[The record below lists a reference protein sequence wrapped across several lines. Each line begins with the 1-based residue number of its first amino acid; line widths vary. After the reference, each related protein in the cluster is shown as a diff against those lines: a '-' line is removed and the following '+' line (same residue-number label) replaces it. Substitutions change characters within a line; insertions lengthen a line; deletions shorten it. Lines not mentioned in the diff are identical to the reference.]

1 MISHPKTVEELL
13 EELEE
18 LRRENDSLKVQYQ
31 NDTAERKHVEEEL
44 RKREEELNE
53 AQRLG
58 QIGSWDL
65 DSATNSITRSKEY
78 FRIYGL
84 DPVLRPAGFEKH
96 VANYSHESSELLDK
110 AFWKC
115 LRSGE
120 GYQLNLEYIHP
131 DGTSSWI
138 TERGE
143 AKRDGKGQI
152 VGLRGTAQDITKR
165 KRAEKEIVMLAQ
177 SLRSINECVSIT
189 DTEDKILFVNESFI
203 KTYGYEENELI
214 GKQMSIVRSLNN
226 PLESVGD
233 ILSATLQGE
242 WKGELW
248 NKRKD
253 GSEFPIYLSSTIVN
267 GMDGRPLGLIGV
279 ANDITER
286 KKTEEEIKK
295 TSKALE
301 KLNLEKDKL
310 FSIIAHDLR
319 SPFHG
324 LLGITKMMAN
334 ENDAFTSTEIAKFSK
349 EMHIAVENLYKLL
362 ENLLE
367 WGQFQTGTIGFNPKE
382 LLLSQVFSQS
392 IDTLMQ
398 RALQKGIDV
407 QNEINENQIIYAD
420 ERMINSVMGNL
431 LTNAIKFT
439 RRGGKIVGKARKR
452 DDGMV
457 EITVTDS
464 GVGISANNL
473 RKLFKLDEKVSTKG
487 TENEPSTGLG
497 LLLCKEFVEKNGG
510 KIWVESEEGKG
521 STFSFSLP
529 VRDSSLSF

>member
-1 MISHPKTVEELL
+1 M
-13 EELEE
+13 
-18 LRRENDSLKVQYQ
+18 
-31 NDTAERKHVEEEL
+31 
-44 RKREEELNE
+44 
-53 AQRLG
+53 
-58 QIGSWDL
+58 
-65 DSATNSITRSKEY
+65 
-78 FRIYGL
+78 
-84 DPVLRPAGFEKH
+84 
-96 VANYSHESSELLDK
+96 
-110 AFWKC
+110 
-115 LRSGE
+115 
-120 GYQLNLEYIHP
+120 
-131 DGTSSWI
+131 
-138 TERGE
+138 
-143 AKRDGKGQI
+143 
-152 VGLRGTAQDITKR
+152 GLRGTAQDITER
-165 KRAEKEIVMLAQ
+165 KRVEKEIVMLAQ

-189 DTEDKILFVNESFI
+189 DMEDKILFVNESFL
-203 KTYGYEENELI
+203 KTYGYNENELI
-214 GKQMSIVRSLNN
+214 GKQMSIVRSQNN
-226 PLESVGD
+226 QQELAGE
-233 ILSATLQGE
+233 ILSATLHGK
-242 WKGELW
+242 WTGELW

-279 ANDITER
+279 ANDITKR
-286 KKTEEEIKK
+286 KQTEEEIKK

-334 ENDAFTSTEIAKFSK
+334 ESDTFSSTEIAKYSK

-367 WGQFQTGTIGFNPKE
+367 WGQLQNGTIGFNPKE

-392 IDTLMQ
+392 IDTIMQ

-407 QNEINENQIIYAD
+407 LNEINENQIIFAD
-420 ERMINSVMGNL
+420 ERMINSVFGNL
-431 LTNAIKFT
+431 LNNAIKFT
-439 RRGGKIVGKARKR
+439 KRGGKVVGKARER
-452 DDGMV
+452 EDGMV

-464 GVGISANNL
+464 GVGISSNNL